1 MAKPNYA
8 FEKRQRDLAK
18 KKKKEEKM
26 EERKQRKAAG
36 GTAGDTDQPEGAG
49 LAPEGDVTDPGDGSA
64 GVAEIQR
71 DDPTGPVSSGDAAR

>member
-26 EERKQRKAAG
+26 VERKMRKAAG
-36 GTAGDTDQPEGAG
+36 GTAEGGENPEGAT
-49 LAPEGDVTDPGDGSA
+49 LAPEGDGTDPGDASA
-64 GVAEIQR
+64 GVSEIQR
-71 DDPTGPVSSGDAAR
+71 DDPTGNAPAGDAAR

>member
-18 KKKKEEKM
+18 KKKKEEKL

-36 GTAGDTDQPEGAG
+36 GLSADGDTPEGAG

-71 DDPTGPVSSGDAAR
+71 DDPTGGEAAR

>member
-26 EERKQRKAAG
+26 EERKARKAAG
-36 GTAGDTDQPEGAG
+36 GLGDGAVEGAS
-49 LAPEGDVTDPGDGSA
+49 LAPEGDVTDPGDGTA
-64 GVAEIQR
+64 GVSEIQR
-71 DDPTGPVSSGDAAR
+71 DDPTGGAPAAGSDAR

>member
-26 EERKQRKAAG
+26 EERKARKAAG
-36 GTAGDTDQPEGAG
+36 GLGEGGAEG
-49 LAPEGDVTDPGDGSA
+49 EALAPEGDVTDPGDGTA

-71 DDPTGPVSSGDAAR
+71 DDPTGAAPAAGGDAR

>member
-26 EERKQRKAAG
+26 EERKARKAAG
-36 GTAGDTDQPEGAG
+36 GLGEGGAEG
-49 LAPEGDVTDPGDGSA
+49 ESLAPEGDVTDPGDGTA
-64 GVAEIQR
+64 GTSEIQR
-71 DDPTGPVSSGDAAR
+71 DDPTGAAPAAGSDAR

>member
-26 EERKQRKAAG
+26 EERKLRKAAG
-36 GTAGDTDQPEGAG
+36 GTTEGGESAA
-49 LAPEGDVTDPGDGSA
+49 LAPEGDVTSPGDGTA
-64 GVAEIQR
+64 GVPEIQR
-71 DDPTGPVSSGDAAR
+71 DDSTGSVPGGEAAR

>member
-18 KKKKEEKM
+18 KKKKEEKL

-36 GTAGDTDQPEGAG
+36 LSAEDGSAP

-71 DDPTGPVSSGDAAR
+71 DDPTGAAPADNAAR

>member
-26 EERKQRKAAG
+26 EERKARKAAG
-36 GTAGDTDQPEGAG
+36 GSAETPEGAS
-49 LAPEGDVTDPGDGSA
+49 LAPEGDVTDPGDADA
-64 GVAEIQR
+64 GVSEIQR
-71 DDPTGPVSSGDAAR
+71 DDPTGNAPAADAAR

>member
-18 KKKKEEKM
+18 KKKKEEKL

-36 GTAGDTDQPEGAG
+36 LPLDDATADGGAP

-64 GVAEIQR
+64 GVSEIQR
-71 DDPTGPVSSGDAAR
+71 DDPTGTAPAGEAAR

>member
-18 KKKKEEKM
+18 KKKKEEKL
-26 EERKQRKAAG
+26 EERKARKAAG
-36 GTAGDTDQPEGAG
+36 GTADQGDHPEGSAF
-49 LAPEGDVTDPGDGSA
+49 APEGDVTDAGDGTA

-71 DDPTGPVSSGDAAR
+71 DDPTGNAPAGDGAR